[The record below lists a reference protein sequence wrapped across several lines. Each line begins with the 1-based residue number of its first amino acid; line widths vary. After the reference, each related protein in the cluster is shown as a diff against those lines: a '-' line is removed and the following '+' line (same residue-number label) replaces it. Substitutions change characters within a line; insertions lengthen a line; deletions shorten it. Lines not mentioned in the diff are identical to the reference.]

1 MKPSRGSKRASTRG
15 PAAGSRKQGP
25 KRPAQDGGPSK
36 KKSETQKQP
45 RKKRVENDA
54 ARKVKGREKW
64 TLLPKISITAL
75 KNILDLSI
83 LPVLTMRRKDKD
95 ESQRHLNQ
103 LKDRFLAS
111 CAQLKVPPRPRKQGD
126 MLQVSRL
133 YLAERKKKAVGQR
146 SLKALEDEVSAVV
159 GALEEIEV
167 KMDSLEQET
176 RTLRGKLE
184 DEEESAQ
191 EILQL
196 SEQGVLN
203 LPALPPQ
210 VTRELPL
217 QERMLKDPEVAA
229 RLATALHSSAELRDM
244 KAFLELAHGQADQLL
259 LKTRGASPS
268 AEDSSIGT

>member
-15 PAAGSRKQGP
+15 PVAGSRKQGP
-25 KRPAQDGGPSK
+25 KRSAQDGGPSK

-45 RKKRVENDA
+45 RKKRVGNDA
-54 ARKVKGREKW
+54 ARKVKGQEKW

-184 DEEESAQ
+184 DEEERAQ

-259 LKTRGASPS
+259 LKTQGASPS

>member
-15 PAAGSRKQGP
+15 PVAGSRKQGP

-45 RKKRVENDA
+45 RKKRVGNDA
-54 ARKVKGREKW
+54 ARKVKGQEKW

-146 SLKALEDEVSAVV
+146 CLKALEDEVSAVV

-184 DEEESAQ
+184 DEEERAQ

-203 LPALPPQ
+203 LPALPRQ